1 VSAPEVPALTRK
13 ERTFQRIQEEAMRL
27 FLEKGYEAT
36 TVEEIAAA
44 AGVSH
49 MTVFRHFPTK
59 EALVLTDRYDPIMRA
74 AIAKRPATEPPLDSI
89 FYAIVELFHQFTE
102 GDIELARQRS
112 LLARQV
118 PSLQQGMW
126 VHKLISVDVLE
137 AALRERGGF
146 AEDSPVS
153 RLAARIATA
162 IFTEASERWVD
173 GDDPRPL
180 DEMILDNFAVARS
193 LLLPPDPA

>member
-1 VSAPEVPALTRK
+1 
-13 ERTFQRIQEEAMRL
+13 MRL
-27 FLEKGYEAT
+27 FLDKGYEAT

-59 EALVLTDRYDPIMRA
+59 EALVLTDRYDPIMRS
-74 AIAKRPATEPPLDSI
+74 AITKRPATEPPLDSI
-89 FYAIVELFHQFTE
+89 FYSIIDLFHQFTE
-102 GDIELARQRS
+102 KDIELARRRS

-126 VHKLISVDVLE
+126 VHKLISIDVLE
-137 AALRERGGF
+137 EALRERGGF
-146 AEDSPVS
+146 AEDSPAP
-153 RLAARIATA
+153 RLAARIASA

-173 GDDPRPL
+173 GNDARPL
-180 DEMILDNFAVARS
+180 DELILDGFAVARS
-193 LLLPPDPA
+193 LLMPTSPA